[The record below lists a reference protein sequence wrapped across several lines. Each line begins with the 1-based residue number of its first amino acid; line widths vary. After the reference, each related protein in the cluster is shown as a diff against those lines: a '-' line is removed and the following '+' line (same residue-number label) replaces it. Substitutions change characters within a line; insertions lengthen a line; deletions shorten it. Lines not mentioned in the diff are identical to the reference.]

1 VTPDPLT
8 PEPVMDA
15 DMRSQRCYFPQE
27 PDAPRPL
34 AATISRRV
42 RFEEIDPLGMVWH
55 GRYVSYLEDGRVTF
69 GDRYGLRYMKFKEEG
84 LAAPIV
90 KMHIDYKAPLRFD
103 EIMNIKTTLHWCDAM
118 RLNFEYHITGQD
130 GRLTATGYTVQLL
143 TDMKG
148 DVLLIPTV
156 WIKDFRQKWKDGKLK

>member
-1 VTPDPLT
+1 
-8 PEPVMDA
+8 MDA

-27 PDAPRPL
+27 PDAPRSL
-34 AATISRRV
+34 AVIIPRRV

-55 GRYVSYLEDGRVTF
+55 GRYVSYLEDGRVAF
-69 GDRYGLRYMKFKEEG
+69 GDRYGLRYTKFRDEG

-90 KMHIDYKAPLRFD
+90 KMHIDYKASLRFD

-130 GRLTATGYTVQLL
+130 GRLTAIGYTVQLL

-148 DVLLIPTV
+148 DVLLVPTA
-156 WIKDFRQKWKDGKLK
+156 WIEDFRQKWRDGRLK

>member
-1 VTPDPLT
+1 
-8 PEPVMDA
+8 
-15 DMRSQRCYFPQE
+15 MRSQRRYFPQE

-34 AATISRRV
+34 TVTVPRRV

-55 GRYVSYLEDGRVTF
+55 GRYVSYLEDGRIAF
-69 GDRYGLRYMKFKEEG
+69 GDKYGLHYTKFRDEG

-90 KMHIDYKAPLRFD
+90 KMHIDYKASLRLD

-118 RLNFEYHITGQD
+118 RLNFEYCITD
-130 GRLTATGYTVQLL
+130 RNGRLMATGYTVQLL

-148 DVLLIPTV
+148 LVLLMPTA
-156 WIKDFRQKWKDGKLK
+156 WIEDFRQKWKDGKLE